1 MAYAL
6 ADFTSRS
13 ILMSVRRGSG
23 LGETVTMYRVYYV
36 RLKRCVTG
44 AHSRFFLL
52 YGRTPKLHT
61 ILSAGIKKIGQ
72 SHLPD
77 NRCNSA
83 TTLAAASGW
92 PNNLAASDMLLRF
105 FSSVIIVLI

>member
-52 YGRTPKLHT
+52 YGRIPKLHT
-61 ILSAGIKKIGQ
+61 ILYAGIKKSGKVTCPIIVVIQLLLLQRRLAGRITWQ
-72 SHLPD
+72 RQTCFCAFSHL
-77 NRCNSA
+77 
-83 TTLAAASGW
+83 
-92 PNNLAASDMLLRF
+92 
-105 FSSVIIVLI
+105 SSLS